1 MSKEASISIQVVG
14 KDHYFESFDGEILYA
29 KEKYAIL
36 EHRFPKVVICFP
48 PCIYSHHFFDCPI
61 SDYSLMNHLTQKGFK
76 VFAYDPRGFGS
87 SYRPA
92 DGRSITYEVELKDA
106 KALVDFVMAESGER
120 AVSMVAFGSGSQVAC
135 GHALRHPKQVD
146 ALALMDFVWKVFPEP
161 LPSQFQEMLLS
172 QPNGYL
178 QTSLVTNFF
187 DELLHL
193 ATPEVRAWV
202 NSTFTE
208 APIGPFLTAFEPMPL
223 IKPVDQVQASILI
236 IRGTQAGITSE
247 ADSFDF
253 LRGISS
259 QVRAI
264 DVLEGAG
271 PIPSLEK
278 NHYQLVLKDITWF
291 LSR

>member
-1 MSKEASISIQVVG
+1 M
-14 KDHYFESFDGEILYA
+14 DYL
-29 KEKYAIL
+29 
-36 EHRFPKVVICFP
+36 
-48 PCIYSHHFFDCPI
+48 SH
-61 SDYSLMNHLTQKGFK
+61 KGFK

-106 KALVDFVMAESGER
+106 ETLVDFVMAETGER
-120 AVSMVAFGSGSQVAC
+120 TVSMVAFGSGAQVAC
-135 GHALRHPKQVD
+135 GHALRHPKQVN

-178 QTSLVTNFF
+178 QISVVSNFF

-193 ATPEVRAWV
+193 ATPEIRAWV
-202 NSTFTE
+202 CSTFTE
-208 APIGPFLTAFEPMPL
+208 APVGPFLTAFESMPL
-223 IKPVDQVQASILI
+223 IKPVDQVQAPVLI
-236 IRGTQAGITSE
+236 IRGTQAGITSAE
-247 ADSFDF
+247 YSFDF
-253 LRGISS
+253 LSGISS
-259 QVRAI
+259 QVRTI